1 MQLIFLL
8 LALFAISCVLYGISA
23 GVQSIQRGLSWL
35 AHGVNGDA
43 SRATNAPTS
52 TAPSAAAAQERC
64 QQPLIAQP
72 SDTSI
77 QRSIAELRDIFAL
90 HQQGALTRAEF
101 ERMKQCL
108 LVSIKP
114 VTPEIH

>member
-35 AHGVNGDA
+35 ARRVNGDA

-52 TAPSAAAAQERC
+52 TAPSAAAAEVPAALVPSPAYVHSAEASPSFETSSRC
-64 QQPLIAQP
+64 I
-72 SDTSI
+72 S
-77 QRSIAELRDIFAL
+77 
-90 HQQGALTRAEF
+90 RA
-101 ERMKQCL
+101 R
-108 LVSIKP
+108 
-114 VTPEIH
+114 